1 MSTDTTPTTDRIER
15 STLLNA
21 PRERVW
27 RALSSAEAFGTWFGL
42 KLDGQTFAAGQR
54 NRAQLSVKG
63 YEHIWLDLAVE
74 RVEPQ
79 TTFAYRWHPFAV
91 DPAVD
96 YAQEEPTLVTF
107 TLADAPGGRTQLTV
121 VESGFDRVPAHR
133 RAQAWRMNSAG
144 WDGQLRNITRHL
156 EAGPDA

>member
-1 MSTDTTPTTDRIER
+1 MSTDTVTPVYSDRIER
-15 STLLNA
+15 SILLNA
-21 PRERVW
+21 KRERVW
-27 RALSSAEAFGTWFGL
+27 RALTDAQEFGSWFGL
-42 KLDGQTFAAGQR
+42 KLEGQSFAPGAR
-54 NRAQLSVKG
+54 NRAQLSIKG

-79 TTFAYRWHPFAV
+79 TTFAYRWHPYAV

-107 TLADAPGGRTQLTV
+107 TLADTPGGGTTLKV

-133 RAQAWRMNSAG
+133 RLEAWRMNNAG
-144 WDGQLRNITRHL
+144 WDGQLRNITKHL
-156 EAGPDA
+156 DA

>member
-1 MSTDTTPTTDRIER
+1 MNTDTVAYSDRIER
-15 STLLNA
+15 SILLNA
-21 PRERVW
+21 ARERVW
-27 RALSSAEAFGTWFGL
+27 RALTNAEEFGTWFGL
-42 KLDGQTFAAGQR
+42 KLQGQAFTPGAR
-54 NRAQLSVKG
+54 NRAQLSIKG

-79 TTFAYRWHPFAV
+79 TTFAYRWHPFAI

-107 TLADAPGGRTQLTV
+107 TLADAPGGGTTLKV

-133 RAQAWRMNSAG
+133 RLEAWRMNNAG
-144 WDGQLRNITRHL
+144 WDGQLRNITKHL
-156 EAGPDA
+156 EA

>member
-1 MSTDTTPTTDRIER
+1 MNTETITPAYADRIER
-15 STLLNA
+15 SILLNA
-21 PRERVW
+21 GRERVW
-27 RALSSAEAFGTWFGL
+27 RALTNAEEFGTWFGL
-42 KLDGQTFAAGQR
+42 KLQGQVFKPGAR
-54 NRAQLSVKG
+54 NRAQLSIKG
-63 YEHIWLDLAVE
+63 YEHIWLDLDIE

-107 TLADAPGGRTQLTV
+107 TLADAPGGGTTLKV

-133 RAQAWRMNSAG
+133 RLEAWRMNNAG
-144 WDGQLRNITRHL
+144 WDGQLRNITKHL
-156 EAGPDA
+156 GL